1 MGLFSKKTEF
11 KAIQDFDKNKP
22 IRDLFDMYI
31 NSVDDSWEIYLDNW
45 RCDFS
50 KQNDSAKV
58 EVCVQYS
65 TSNGIITFSEEPSLS
80 IVTQPN
86 NNSDRISFKYAI
98 PDKLKERIYKAY
110 VDKRTKE
117 NSKIENEV
125 MSQINKFKSPF
136 AKEILRDN
144 KINDILG

>member
-11 KAIQDFDKNKP
+11 KAIEDFDKDKP
-22 IRDLFDMYI
+22 IKELFDMYI
-31 NSVDDSWEIYLDNW
+31 NSIDDSWEIYVDNW

-50 KQNDSAKV
+50 KKNDSAKV
-58 EVCVQYS
+58 EVCIQYS
-65 TSNGIITFSEEPSLS
+65 IVKGMIEFSKEPSLS
-80 IVTQPN
+80 VITLPHN
-86 NNSDRISFKYAI
+86 SSDRISFKYDI

-125 MSQINKFKSPF
+125 MRQIDKFKSPF